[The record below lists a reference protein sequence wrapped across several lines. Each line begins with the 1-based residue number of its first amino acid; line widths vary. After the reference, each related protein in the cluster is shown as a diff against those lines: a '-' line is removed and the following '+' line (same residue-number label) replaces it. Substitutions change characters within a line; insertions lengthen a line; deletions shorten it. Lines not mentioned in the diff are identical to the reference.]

1 MGLGCRG
8 AGVEWSSKY
17 QGLVRNCMEDLRKY
31 MDTLCGL
38 KDGLRAVVWMIRS
51 GRLGDIAVMV

>member
-8 AGVEWSSKY
+8 AGVE
-17 QGLVRNCMEDLRKY
+17 DFRKY